1 MLDWDKRLAIHDEIE
16 VRLDWRALDRRVAR
30 LVKKTKK
37 RFPVGWGWAPHKHR
51 RKRLAK
57 KLQRRGNLRVLA
69 KGPPD
74 KKWVRRM
81 AKGATA
87 KFGSPTGRWTRSEP
101 EIQNFP
107 IYNFRHTGLRDLYSE
122 DK

>member
-16 VRLDWRALDRRVAR
+16 VRLDWRALDRRIAR

-57 KLQRRGNLRVLA
+57 KLQRRGNIRVTA

-74 KKWVRRM
+74 KKWLNNRRL
-81 AKGATA
+81 
-87 KFGSPTGRWTRSEP
+87 FPTVSVTGMWSERP
-101 EIQNFP
+101 RMPPMQNIP
-107 IYNFRHTGLRDLYSE
+107 MRPGHTGIRDLIE
-122 DK
+122 KT